1 MHNYSNSKP
10 TRASSSFSLIDLLI
24 VAIIL
29 IIAAIA
35 IPSLLRSRTSE
46 NQAPAVVNLRTVT
59 TSLVRPLQ
67 NNWLCPGTENQ
78 HSDYRAPLLGE
89 DND

>member
-1 MHNYSNSKP
+1 MHHYSNSKP
-10 TRASSSFSLIDLLI
+10 TRASSGFSLIDLLI

-46 NQAPAVVNLRTVT
+46 NQVPAVANLRTLT

-67 NNWLCPGTENQ
+67 NTWLYSGRENHIWITEPR
-78 HSDYRAPLLGE
+78 S
-89 DND
+89 